1 MNPAR
6 PGPYHS
12 KLRRHVDEILRWRRE
27 GLTWKEVTAELAALK
42 PPVKSD
48 PGSVCRF
55 VKRYEKKPYA
65 IGADPRLAAIPVPPQ
80 PADPSESTSTTKL
93 TPSQIDKDLKKEAAE
108 KQKRLKIF

>member
-12 KLRRHVDEILRWRRE
+12 KLRRHVDDILRWRRE
-27 GLTWKEVTAELAALK
+27 GLTWKEVTAQLAGLQ
-42 PPVKSD
+42 PPVKTD

-65 IGADPRLAAIPVPPQ
+65 IGADPRLAAIAAPPQ
-80 PADPSESTSTTKL
+80 PADLPEPTLTRKL
-93 TPSQIDKDLKKEAAE
+93 TPTQIHKEIEAAE
-108 KQKRLKIF
+108 KQKRPKIF

>member
-12 KLRRHVDEILRWRRE
+12 KLRCHVDEILRWRRK
-27 GLTWKEVTAELAALK
+27 GFTWKEVTAQLAALK
-42 PPVKSD
+42 PPVKTD

-65 IGADPRLAAIPVPPQ
+65 IGADPRLATIAAPAQPPGS
-80 PADPSESTSTTKL
+80 PEPTPTTKL
-93 TPSQIDKDLKKEAAE
+93 TPTQIHKQIEAAE
-108 KQKRLKIF
+108 KQKRPKIF